1 MLIFINKLS
10 ICDDK
15 ITIAIFMMLLE
26 TKMVANKYL
35 TFCKFLIIVLCALFF
50 SFFIS
55 DRSEGLSEK
64 KATSEP
70 EIRPEHITSIIQDIK
85 SI

>member
-1 MLIFINKLS
+1 
-10 ICDDK
+10 
-15 ITIAIFMMLLE
+15 
-26 TKMVANKYL
+26 MVASKYL
-35 TFCKFLIIVLCALFF
+35 TFFKFLIIVLCVLFL

-55 DRSEGLSEK
+55 DKSEGLSEK